1 MPFRARWT
9 LSPLSSPLYPIPNY
23 LSSILMFPLL
33 SSTLNKHN
41 IYYYYIYIIIYQ
53 DHYIEKEMHT
63 SKSLQMKH
71 FEISNLASFPVCP
84 WSHTWPWYGLS
95 LRNINGKLD
104 HGFKLQFLKRRLIGS
119 MPNCYP
125 LQELWSV
132 MLVIKREDW
141 SGSSGLESGRCVCWS
156 IDNRL
161 QLSET
166 PQRSVFFW
174 KNMYHDRYG
183 TVTGPLRGFR

>member
-1 MPFRARWT
+1 
-9 LSPLSSPLYPIPNY
+9 
-23 LSSILMFPLL
+23 
-33 SSTLNKHN
+33 
-41 IYYYYIYIIIYQ
+41 
-53 DHYIEKEMHT
+53 
-63 SKSLQMKH
+63 MKH

-119 MPNCYP
+119 MPNYYP

-166 PQRSVFFW
+166 LQKSVFFW
-174 KNMYHDRYG
+174 KKHVSWPLRDRYG
-183 TVTGPLRGFR
+183 TVTGFPLISVNVAIFPLKSATKAISVKFPLKSTVTGPLRDRYGTVTVALGPSLHCMWSPFGPH